1 MSTIETELVRNWV
14 EQAVLG
20 LNLCPF
26 AGEHWHAGRVRL
38 TVSPAT
44 SEHELLEDLRSEIT
58 RLDTADPSLLET
70 TLLIVPNLL
79 QDFEDYNQFLDPVD
93 QLLEQHG
100 WTGRFQI
107 ASFHPNYQFAEKG
120 EGKEGG
126 KTAVFV
132 FVCFRSSATL
142 SRGRSISSQRHHC
155 WHRGAE

>member
-44 SEHELLEDLRSEIT
+44 SEHELLEDLRSEIN
-58 RLDTADPSLLET
+58 RLDTTDPGLLET
-70 TLLIVPNLL
+70 TLLIIPHLL
-79 QDFEDYNQFLDPVD
+79 QVLEDYNQFLDPVD
-93 QLLEQHG
+93 QLLCQHG

-107 ASFHPNYQFAEKG
+107 ASFHPKYQFAGTKPE
-120 EGKEGG
+120 
-126 KTAVFV
+126 TF
-132 FVCFRSSATL
+132 L
-142 SRGRSISSQRHHC
+142 SREVSPGSGKRPQFR
-155 WHRGAE
+155 RT